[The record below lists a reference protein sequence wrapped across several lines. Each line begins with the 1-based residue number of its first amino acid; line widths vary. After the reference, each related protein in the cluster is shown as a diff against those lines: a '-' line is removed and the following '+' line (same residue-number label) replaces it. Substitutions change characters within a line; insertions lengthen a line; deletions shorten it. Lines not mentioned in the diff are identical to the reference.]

1 MADKTGVSFETVR
14 RLALALPGVEDG
26 TSYGTPALKV
36 RGKLFLRLREDGET
50 LVVPADDAAREYWM
64 QLDPEAFFLTDHYI
78 GYDRL
83 LVRLSRVRETALKAV
98 IESGWRGIAPP
109 RLLADYEAGQ
119 ANPLNRKPAK

>member
-1 MADKTGVSFETVR
+1 MIDKIGVSFEDVR

-64 QLDPEAFFLTDHYI
+64 KIDPDAFFMTDHYV

-83 LVRLSRVRETALKAV
+83 LVRLPRVRETALKAV
-98 IESGWRGIAPP
+98 IESGWRRVAPLRLIAAQH
-109 RLLADYEAGQ
+109 REHNA
-119 ANPLNRKPAK
+119 